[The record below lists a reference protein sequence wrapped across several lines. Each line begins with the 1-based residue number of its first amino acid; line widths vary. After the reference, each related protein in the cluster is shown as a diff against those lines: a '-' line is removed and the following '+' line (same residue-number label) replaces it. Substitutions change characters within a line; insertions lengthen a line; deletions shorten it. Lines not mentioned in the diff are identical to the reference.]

1 MFYAENNALTY
12 QIDVTKPAG
21 SRIVNLVYLG
31 KPVADTDDFI
41 VATND
46 YRAGG
51 GGAVPGIDGS
61 KTIIKSPDANQAVVS
76 NYLLA
81 LAGKGAGKVTLADN
95 GSARS
100 WSFVK
105 TATAGPVI
113 LRSAPGH
120 LGLAKSAGITAVT
133 AEGGLDASGF
143 AKYAI
148 DLSK

>member
-1 MFYAENNALTY
+1 MLY
-12 QIDVTKPAG
+12 Q
-21 SRIVNLVYLG
+21 G

-76 NYLLA
+76 NYLIA
-81 LAGKGAGKVTLADN
+81 QGAASGKVTLANN

-100 WSFVK
+100 CSFVK
-105 TATAGPVI
+105 TSTAGPVI

-120 LGLAKSAGITAVT
+120 LALAQSSGIKNIT
-133 AEGGLDASGF
+133 AEGAQDASGF
-143 AKYAI
+143 SKYAV

>member
-1 MFYAENNALTY
+1 M
-12 QIDVTKPAG
+12 
-21 SRIVNLVYLG
+21 
-31 KPVADTDDFI
+31 
-41 VATND
+41 
-46 YRAGG
+46 
-51 GGAVPGIDGS
+51 PGIDGS

-120 LGLAKSAGITAVT
+120 LALAKSSGIANVV
-133 AEGGLDASGF
+133 AEGALDASGF